1 MKTFI
6 AILSTFILIG
16 LTSCHTESIPQN
28 DSAPIAN
35 IYSRGESQAATIEAG
50 SQALLNVRGMLDILN
65 EIFTYDGN
73 SWKNTTEFKW
83 SDTEATTYMTAI
95 CPVYEDKAYTTEN
108 LYSNNKLED
117 VLIAKDTLSSK
128 ADINLQF
135 KHLFSSLEVTIENSL
150 LQKIERIEVTTPYKV
165 SGISPITGEIT
176 KILENHTTTIQT
188 DGSETYTVILPPAE
202 NCVLSLSITMSNEE
216 VITQHLTAHTFESGV
231 SYECNLVDEN
241 NIPGIRNA
249 NDLIDFCQLINGT
262 YKGNK
267 TLNDFGKMVDGKMV
281 YSLLRDITLT
291 EEDCAKLSPIADDE
305 DEPFNDIFD
314 GKGFTISNLILQD
327 LYHTGLFGFIGTDGI
342 VKNLHF
348 NNASMEG
355 ITQSNHVGI
364 IAAKNYGIIDGCSV
378 TGSTISSKE
387 SGNLGVICAFTLGT
401 IINCYTQSNTIEVK
415 YNCNAGALVSNAKG
429 HILNSYSYKNKFKR
443 SDTSFIGHIAGTSS
457 SSELT
462 TIDNCYVYHTQD
474 TESKRYWGTA
484 IGNSQKVYT
493 YNFYYN
499 EGKLFG
505 SSTSSTKTDNTPIYD
520 ESFKVNDTHISTLL
534 DNWVTDP
541 NRTSYKDYTFKRW
554 KIADDGSAC
563 FQ

>member
-6 AILSTFILIG
+6 AILSTLILIG

-50 SQALLNVRGMLDILN
+50 SQALLNVQGMLDIDN
-65 EIFTYDGN
+65 EIFTFDGN
-73 SWKNTTEFKW
+73 SWKNKTEFKW

-108 LYSNNKLED
+108 LYSNDKLED

-176 KILENHTTTIQT
+176 KISEDHTTVIQT

-231 SYECNLVDEN
+231 SYECNLR
-241 NIPGIRNA
+241 GIGIFNA

-262 YKGNK
+262 YKGSK
-267 TLNDFGKMVDGKMV
+267 TIYDFGKEIDGKMV

-314 GKGFTISNLILQD
+314 GRGFTISNLILQD
-327 LYHTGLFGFIGTDGI
+327 LSHTGLFKYIGEFGI
-342 VKNLHF
+342 VKNLHID
-348 NNASMEG
+348 NAQMKGTSKS
-355 ITQSNHVGI
+355 QYVGV
-364 IAAKNYGIIDGCSV
+364 IAVYNYGLIDGCSV
-378 TGSTISSKE
+378 SNSTLDTKE
-387 SGNLGVICAFTLGT
+387 TDGNPGGICSICIGD
-401 IINCYTQSNTIEVK
+401 IINCYTQKNSIKVYSNSR
-415 YNCNAGALVSNAKG
+415 AGFFVSSVSGN
-429 HILNSYSYKNKFKR
+429 ILNCYSYKNKFSKIPNG
-443 SDTSFIGHIAGTSS
+443 SLGYIAATSS
-457 SSELT
+457 LNKLT
-462 TIDNCYVYHTQD
+462 IIDNCFVYHAQD
-474 TESKRYWGTA
+474 TESKKNCGA
-484 IGNSQKVYT
+484 ALGNSYDVKTQ
-493 YNFYYN
+493 NFYYN
-499 EGKLFG
+499 KQKLFG
-505 SSTSSTKTDNTPIYD
+505 TSTKDTKTDNTPIYD
-520 ESFKVNDTHISTLL
+520 ASFKVNDTHISTLL
-534 DNWVTDP
+534 DNWVTAP
-541 NRTSYKDYTFKRW
+541 NRTVYKDYTFKRW

>member
-50 SQALLNVRGMLDILN
+50 SQALLNVRGMLDIQN
-65 EIFTYDGN
+65 EIFTFDGN

-83 SDTEATTYMTAI
+83 SDTEATTYITAI

-108 LYSNNKLED
+108 LYSNGKLED

-135 KHLFSSLEVTIENSL
+135 KHLFSSLQVTIENSL

-216 VITQHLTAHTFESGV
+216 VITKSLTAHTFESGV
-231 SYECNLVDEN
+231 SYECNLR
-241 NIPGIRNA
+241 GIGIFNA

-262 YKGNK
+262 YKGSK
-267 TLNDFGKMVDGKMV
+267 TKYDFGKEIDGKMV

-291 EEDCAKLSPIADDE
+291 EEDCAKLSPIAGNE
-305 DEPFNDIFD
+305 KKPFNDIFD
-314 GKGFTISNLILQD
+314 GREFTISNLILPD
-327 LYHTGLFGFIGTDGI
+327 LDHTGLFKYIGEFGI
-342 VKNLHF
+342 VKNLHID
-348 NNASMEG
+348 NAQMKGTSKS
-355 ITQSNHVGI
+355 QYVGV
-364 IAAKNYGIIDGCSV
+364 IAVYNYGLIDGCSV
-378 TGSTISSKE
+378 SNSILSSTPQGKPGIICSFTQGSIINSFTYNNQIEVQSSSTAGGIVGNL
-387 SGNLGVICAFTLGT
+387 SGNIL
-401 IINCYTQSNTIEVK
+401 NCYT
-415 YNCNAGALVSNAKG
+415 
-429 HILNSYSYKNKFKR
+429 YKNTYSDKGTKFFFG
-443 SDTSFIGHIAGTSS
+443 TIAGTSLK
-457 SSELT
+457 EAC
-462 TIDNCYVYHTQD
+462 IENCYIYHSQKNT
-474 TESKRYWGTA
+474 TRWGTA
-484 IGNSQKVYT
+484 VGNLQKIQINY
-493 YNFYYN
+493 FYYN
-499 EGKLFG
+499 KGNLYG
-505 SSTSSTKTDNTPIYD
+505 SSDDTSTKAKKYD
-520 ESFKVNDTHISTLL
+520 ESSFKVNETHISTLL

>member
-28 DSAPIAN
+28 DYAPIAN

-50 SQALLNVRGMLDILN
+50 SQALLNVRGMLDIQN
-65 EIFTYDGN
+65 EIFTFDGN

-95 CPVYEDKAYTTEN
+95 CPVYKDKAYTTEN
-108 LYSNNKLED
+108 LYSNDKLED

-202 NCVLSLSITMSNEE
+202 NCVLTLSITMSNEQ
-216 VITQHLTAHTFESGV
+216 VITKSLTAHTFESGV
-231 SYECNLVDEN
+231 SYECNLR
-241 NIPGIRNA
+241 GIGIFNA

-262 YKGNK
+262 YKGSK
-267 TLNDFGKMVDGKMV
+267 TKYDFGKEIDGKMV

-291 EEDCAKLSPIADDE
+291 EEDCAKLSPIAGNE
-305 DEPFNDIFD
+305 KKPFNDIFD
-314 GKGFTISNLILQD
+314 GREFTISNLILPD
-327 LYHTGLFGFIGTDGI
+327 LDHTGLFKYIGEFGI
-342 VKNLHF
+342 VKNLHID
-348 NNASMEG
+348 NAQMKGTSKS
-355 ITQSNHVGI
+355 QYVGV
-364 IAAKNYGIIDGCSV
+364 IAVYNYGLIDGCSV
-378 TGSTISSKE
+378 SNSTLNTINKGRPGGICSISTGYIINSYTRNNNIKIYNESTAGAIVSNVK
-387 SGNLGVICAFTLGT
+387 GRIV
-401 IINCYTQSNTIEVK
+401 NCYTYNSTFTPEDSSGEV
-415 YNCNAGALVSNAKG
+415 
-429 HILNSYSYKNKFKR
+429 
-443 SDTSFIGHIAGTSS
+443 IGSIAGTSS
-457 SSELT
+457 DNPRT
-462 TIDNCYVYHTQD
+462 FINNCYTYHVQSTKD
-474 TESKRYWGTA
+474 KNWGAA
-484 IGNSQKVYT
+484 IGNSLKT
-493 YNFYYN
+493 TIKNFYHN
-499 EGKLFG
+499 KGVICFKKG
-505 SSTSSTKTDNTPIYD
+505 NNTETENIQKYD
-520 ESFKVNDTHISTLL
+520 ASFKVNETHISTLL

>member
-50 SQALLNVRGMLDILN
+50 SQALLNVQGMLDIDN
-65 EIFTYDGN
+65 EIFTFDGN
-73 SWKNTTEFKW
+73 SWKSDTEHKW

-216 VITQHLTAHTFESGV
+216 VITKSLTAHTFESGV
-231 SYECNLVDEN
+231 SYECNLR
-241 NIPGIRNA
+241 GIGIFNA
-249 NDLIDFCQLINGT
+249 NDLIDFCKLINGT
-262 YKGNK
+262 YKGSK

-314 GKGFTISNLILQD
+314 GRGFTISNLILQD

-378 TGSTISSKE
+378 TGSTISSKK

-401 IINCYTQSNTIEVK
+401 IINCYTQNNTIEVK

-443 SDTSFIGHIAGTSS
+443 TDTNFIGHIAGTSS

-520 ESFKVNDTHISTLL
+520 ASFKVNDTHISTLL

-541 NRTSYKDYTFKRW
+541 NRTDYKDYTFKRW

>member
-50 SQALLNVRGMLDILN
+50 SQALLNVRGMLDIDN
-65 EIFTYDGN
+65 EIFTFDGN
-73 SWKNTTEFKW
+73 SWKNDTEHKW

-95 CPVYEDKAYTTEN
+95 CPVYENKAYTTEN
-108 LYSNNKLED
+108 LYSNGKLED

-165 SGISPITGEIT
+165 SGISPTTGEIT
-176 KILENHTTTIQT
+176 KISENHTTVIQT

-202 NCVLSLSITMSNEE
+202 NCVLTLSITMSNKE

-231 SYECNLVDEN
+231 SYKCNLVDEQ

-262 YKGNK
+262 YKGSK
-267 TLNDFGKMVDGKMV
+267 TKYDFGKEIDGKMV

-291 EEDCAKLSPIADDE
+291 EEDCAKLSPIG
-305 DEPFNDIFD
+305 PSSSKTFNDIFD
-314 GKGFTISNLILQD
+314 GKGFTISYLILQD
-327 LYHTGLFGFIGTDGI
+327 LIHTGLFGYIGESGI
-342 VKNLHF
+342 VKNLHVK
-348 NNASMEG
+348 NASLKG
-355 ITQSNHVGI
+355 VTNSLNVGM
-364 IAAKNYGIIDGCSV
+364 IASHNDGLIDGCTV
-378 TGSTISSKE
+378 RNSTIKSKE
-387 SGNLGVICAFTLGT
+387 SGYIGIISSKCSGY
-401 IINCYTQSNTIEVK
+401 IINCLTENNTTYTKSKSQAGSIVGSINGHVVNCHSYNNT
-415 YNCNAGALVSNAKG
+415 
-429 HILNSYSYKNKFKR
+429 FT
-443 SDTSFIGHIAGTSS
+443 TSGSGYYIGSIAGTSFS
-457 SSELT
+457 NAS
-462 TIDNCYVYHTQD
+462 INNCYIYHTEE
-474 TESKRYWGTA
+474 TSSWGA
-484 IGNSQKVYT
+484 AVGNLQKGT
-493 YNFYYN
+493 IKNFYYN
-499 EGKLFG
+499 KG
-505 SSTSSTKTDNTPIYD
+505 SLYSSKSGTLTKENTKKYD
-520 ESFKVNDTHISTLL
+520 ESSFKVNDTHISTLL

>member
-202 NCVLSLSITMSNEE
+202 NCVLTLSITMSNEE
-216 VITQHLTAHTFESGV
+216 VITKSLTAHTFESGV

-314 GKGFTISNLILQD
+314 GRGFTISNLILPD
-327 LYHTGLFGFIGTDGI
+327 LDYTGLFGYIGESGV
-342 VKNLHF
+342 VKNLHI

-355 ITQSNHVGI
+355 VTNSKYVGV
-364 IAAKNYGIIDGCSV
+364 IASKNSGLIDGCSV
-378 TGSTISSKE
+378 KGSTISSKVE
-387 SGNLGVICAFTLGT
+387 GKLGIICSLSPGYIINSYTQNDTVKVHSSAIAGAIVSNLNGRIV
-401 IINCYTQSNTIEVK
+401 NCYTSNN
-415 YNCNAGALVSNAKG
+415 YFS
-429 HILNSYSYKNKFKR
+429 
-443 SDTSFIGHIAGTSS
+443 TSGSGYYIGSIAGTSFGNS
-457 SSELT
+457 T
-462 TIDNCYVYHTQD
+462 FINNCYIYHSQTTTNWKAAVGNLQ
-474 TESKRYWGTA
+474 KGT
-484 IGNSQKVYT
+484 IR
-493 YNFYYN
+493 NFYYN
-499 EGKLFG
+499 KGG
-505 SSTSSTKTDNTPIYD
+505 SENQEENIQKYNTP
-520 ESFKVNDTHISTLL
+520 SFQKGEDHISTLL

>member
-50 SQALLNVRGMLDILN
+50 SQALLNVRGMLDIQN
-65 EIFTYDGN
+65 EIFTFDGN
-73 SWKNTTEFKW
+73 SWKSDTEHKW

-108 LYSNNKLED
+108 LYSNDKLED

-165 SGISPITGEIT
+165 SGISPITDEIT
-176 KILENHTTTIQT
+176 KISEDHTTVIQT

-202 NCVLSLSITMSNEE
+202 NCVLTLSITMSNEE
-216 VITQHLTAHTFESGV
+216 VITQHLTAHTFKSGV
-231 SYECNLVDEN
+231 SYECNLR
-241 NIPGIRNA
+241 GIGIFNA

-262 YKGNK
+262 YKGSK
-267 TLNDFGKMVDGKMV
+267 TKYDFGKEIDGKMV

-291 EEDCAKLSPIADDE
+291 EEDCAKLSPIG
-305 DEPFNDIFD
+305 PSSSKTFNDIFD
-314 GKGFTISNLILQD
+314 GRGFTINNFILSD
-327 LYHTGLFGFIGTDGI
+327 LENTGLFGYIGEFGI
-342 VKNLHF
+342 VKNLHM
-348 NNASMEG
+348 NNASMKG
-355 ITQSNHVGI
+355 ITLSLNVGV
-364 IAAKNYGIIDGCSV
+364 IASHNDGLIDGCSV
-378 TGSTISSKE
+378 SNSTIKSKE
-387 SGNLGVICAFTLGT
+387 KGYIGVICSKCSGY
-401 IINCYTQSNTIEVK
+401 IINSYTQNNIIHTKKESQSGSIVSSINGRVVNCYTYNNT
-415 YNCNAGALVSNAKG
+415 
-429 HILNSYSYKNKFKR
+429 FT
-443 SDTSFIGHIAGTSS
+443 TSGSGYYIGSIAGTSFGS
-457 SSELT
+457 TFINNCFIYHEET
-462 TIDNCYVYHTQD
+462 TSN
-474 TESKRYWGTA
+474 WGA
-484 IGNSQKVYT
+484 AVGNLQKCT
-493 YNFYYN
+493 IKNFYSNKGELYYKIKN
-499 EGKLFG
+499 ENTL
-505 SSTSSTKTDNTPIYD
+505 TKENTPIYD
-520 ESFKVNDTHISTLL
+520 ASFKVNDTHISTLL

>member
-50 SQALLNVRGMLDILN
+50 SQALLNVRGMLDIDN
-65 EIFTYDGN
+65 EIFTFDGK

-95 CPVYEDKAYTTEN
+95 CPVYADKAYTTEN
-108 LYSNNKLED
+108 LYSNDKLED

-135 KHLFSSLEVTIENSL
+135 KHQFSSLAVTIESTL

-176 KILENHTTTIQT
+176 KISENHTTVIQT

-216 VITQHLTAHTFESGV
+216 IITKSLTAHTFESGV
-231 SYECNLVDEN
+231 SYECNLR
-241 NIPGIRNA
+241 GIGIFNA

-262 YKGNK
+262 YKGSK
-267 TLNDFGKMVDGKMV
+267 TKYDFGKEIDGKMV

-291 EEDCAKLSPIADDE
+291 EEDCAKLSPIG
-305 DEPFNDIFD
+305 PSSSKTFNDIFD
-314 GKGFTISNLILQD
+314 GKGFTISNLILPD
-327 LYHTGLFGFIGTDGI
+327 VDYTGLFGYIGESGI
-342 VKNLHF
+342 VKNLHI
-348 NNASMEG
+348 NNASMKG
-355 ITQSNHVGI
+355 VTQSKHVGI
-364 IAAKNYGIIDGCSV
+364 IASKNSGLIDGCSV
-378 TGSTISSKE
+378 SNSKLNTVTAGRPGIISSLSPGYITNSYTK
-387 SGNLGVICAFTLGT
+387 NNT
-401 IINCYTQSNTIEVK
+401 ITVKSSSYGGGITSELNGHIVNCYTYNNNFLPKSND
-415 YNCNAGALVSNAKG
+415 S
-429 HILNSYSYKNKFKR
+429 HIGS
-443 SDTSFIGHIAGTSS
+443 IAGSCFGNNTH
-457 SSELT
+457 
-462 TIDNCYVYHTQD
+462 INNCYIYHSQT
-474 TESKRYWGTA
+474 TSRWGA
-484 IGNSQKVYT
+484 AVGNLIKCT
-493 YNFYYN
+493 IKNFYYN
-499 EGKLFG
+499 KESLY
-505 SSTSSTKTDNTPIYD
+505 SSKSGTLTKENTKKYD
-520 ESFKVNDTHISTLL
+520 ESSFKVNDTHISTLL

-541 NRTSYKDYTFKRW
+541 NRTTYSGYTFKRW

>member
-35 IYSRGESQAATIEAG
+35 IYSRGESQVATIEAG
-50 SQALLNVRGMLDILN
+50 SQALLNVRGMLDIQN
-65 EIFTYDGN
+65 EIFTFDGN

-95 CPVYEDKAYTTEN
+95 CPVYEDKVYTTEN
-108 LYSNNKLED
+108 LYSNDKLED
-117 VLIAKDTLSSK
+117 VLTAKDTLSSK

-176 KILENHTTTIQT
+176 KISEDHTTVIQT

-202 NCVLSLSITMSNEE
+202 NCVLTLSITMSNEE
-216 VITQHLTAHTFESGV
+216 VITKSLTAHTFESGV
-231 SYECNLVDEN
+231 SYECNLVDEQ

-262 YKGNK
+262 YKGSK
-267 TLNDFGKMVDGKMV
+267 TLNDFGKEIDGKMV

-305 DEPFNDIFD
+305 DEPFNYIFD
-314 GKGFTISNLILQD
+314 GRGFTISNLILPD
-327 LYHTGLFGFIGTDGI
+327 VERTGLFGYIGESGV
-342 VKNLHF
+342 VKNLHI
-348 NNASMEG
+348 NNASMKG
-355 ITQSNHVGI
+355 VTNSKYVGV
-364 IAAKNYGIIDGCSV
+364 IASKNSGLIDGCSV
-378 TGSTISSKE
+378 KGSTISSKVE
-387 SGNLGVICAFTLGT
+387 GKLGIICSLSPGYVINSYTQNDTVRVHSSAIAGAIVSNLNGRIV
-401 IINCYTQSNTIEVK
+401 NCYTSNN
-415 YNCNAGALVSNAKG
+415 YFS
-429 HILNSYSYKNKFKR
+429 
-443 SDTSFIGHIAGTSS
+443 TSGSGYYIGSIAGTSFGNS
-457 SSELT
+457 T
-462 TIDNCYVYHTQD
+462 FINNCYIYHSQTTTNWKAAVGNLQ
-474 TESKRYWGTA
+474 KGT
-484 IGNSQKVYT
+484 IR
-493 YNFYYN
+493 NFYYN
-499 EGKLFG
+499 KGG
-505 SSTSSTKTDNTPIYD
+505 SENQEENIQKYNTP
-520 ESFKVNDTHISTLL
+520 SFQKGEDHISTLL

>member
-35 IYSRGESQAATIEAG
+35 IYSRGENQAATIEAG
-50 SQALLNVRGMLDILN
+50 SQALLNVRGMLDIDN
-65 EIFTYDGN
+65 EIFTFDGN

-95 CPVYEDKAYTTEN
+95 CPVYGDKTYTAEN

-117 VLIAKDTLSSK
+117 ILIAKDTLSSK

-150 LQKIERIEVTTPYKV
+150 LQKIERIEVTTPYKI
-165 SGISPITGEIT
+165 SGISPITSEIT
-176 KILENHTTTIQT
+176 KISEDHTTVIQT

-249 NDLIDFCQLINGT
+249 DDLIDFCQLINGT

-327 LYHTGLFGFIGTDGI
+327 LSHTGLFGYIGESGI
-342 VKNLHF
+342 VKNLHVK
-348 NNASMEG
+348 NARMKNVTKSKY
-355 ITQSNHVGI
+355 VGV
-364 IAAKNYGIIDGCSV
+364 IAVYNYGLIDGCSISNSILS
-378 TGSTISSKE
+378 STPEGKPGI
-387 SGNLGVICAFTLGT
+387 ICSFTQGT
-401 IINCYTQSNTIEVK
+401 IINSFTYNNQIEVQSSSTAGGIVGNLSGNILNCYT
-415 YNCNAGALVSNAKG
+415 
-429 HILNSYSYKNKFKR
+429 YKNTYSDKGTKFFFG
-443 SDTSFIGHIAGTSS
+443 TIAGTSLK
-457 SSELT
+457 EAC
-462 TIDNCYVYHTQD
+462 IENCYIYHSQKNT
-474 TESKRYWGTA
+474 TRWGTA
-484 IGNSQKVYT
+484 VGNLQKIQINY
-493 YNFYYN
+493 FYYN
-499 EGKLFG
+499 KGNLYG
-505 SSTSSTKTDNTPIYD
+505 SSDDTSTKAKKYD
-520 ESFKVNDTHISTLL
+520 ESSFKVNDTHISTLL

-541 NRTSYKDYTFKRW
+541 NRTTYSGYTFKRW

>member
-35 IYSRGESQAATIEAG
+35 IYSRGENQAATIEAG
-50 SQALLNVRGMLDILN
+50 SQALLNVRGMLDIDN
-65 EIFTYDGN
+65 EIFTFDGN

-95 CPVYEDKAYTTEN
+95 CPVYGDKTYTAEN

-117 VLIAKDTLSSK
+117 ILIAKDTLSSK

-150 LQKIERIEVTTPYKV
+150 LQKIERIEVTTPYKI
-165 SGISPITGEIT
+165 SGISPITSEIT
-176 KILENHTTTIQT
+176 KISEDHTTVIQT

-216 VITQHLTAHTFESGV
+216 VITQHLTAHTFENGV
-231 SYECNLVDEN
+231 SYECNLR
-241 NIPGIRNA
+241 GIGIFNA

-262 YKGNK
+262 YKGSK
-267 TLNDFGKMVDGKMV
+267 TKYDFGKEIDGKMV

-314 GKGFTISNLILQD
+314 GKGFTISNLILPD
-327 LYHTGLFGFIGTDGI
+327 LDYTGLFGYIGESGV
-342 VKNLHF
+342 VKNLHI

-355 ITQSNHVGI
+355 VTNSKYVGV
-364 IAAKNYGIIDGCSV
+364 IASKNSGLIDGCSV
-378 TGSTISSKE
+378 EGSTISSKVE
-387 SGNLGVICAFTLGT
+387 GKLGIICSLSPGYVINSYTQNDTVKVHSSAIAGAIVSNLNGRIV
-401 IINCYTQSNTIEVK
+401 NCYTSNN
-415 YNCNAGALVSNAKG
+415 YFS
-429 HILNSYSYKNKFKR
+429 
-443 SDTSFIGHIAGTSS
+443 TSGSGYYIGSIAGTSFGNS
-457 SSELT
+457 T
-462 TIDNCYVYHTQD
+462 FINNCYIYHSQTTTNWKAAVGNLQ
-474 TESKRYWGTA
+474 KGT
-484 IGNSQKVYT
+484 IR
-493 YNFYYN
+493 NFYYN
-499 EGKLFG
+499 KGG
-505 SSTSSTKTDNTPIYD
+505 SENQEENIQKYNTP
-520 ESFKVNDTHISTLL
+520 SFQKGEDHISTLL

-541 NRTSYKDYTFKRW
+541 NRTVYKDYTFKRW

>member
-16 LTSCHTESIPQN
+16 LTSCHIESIPQN

-50 SQALLNVRGMLDILN
+50 SQALLNVQGMLDINN
-65 EIFTYDGN
+65 EIFTFDGN

-95 CPVYEDKAYTTEN
+95 CPVYGDKTYTAEN

-117 VLIAKDTLSSK
+117 ILIAKDTLSSK

-135 KHLFSSLEVTIENSL
+135 KHLFSSLAVTIESTL

-176 KILENHTTTIQT
+176 KISEDHTTVIQT

-216 VITQHLTAHTFESGV
+216 VITQHLTAHTFKSGV
-231 SYECNLVDEN
+231 SYECNLR
-241 NIPGIRNA
+241 GIGIFNA

-262 YKGNK
+262 YKGSK
-267 TLNDFGKMVDGKMV
+267 TKYDFGKEIDGKMV

-314 GKGFTISNLILQD
+314 GRGFTISNLILPD
-327 LYHTGLFGFIGTDGI
+327 VERTGLFGYIGGSGI
-342 VKNLHF
+342 VKNLHI
-348 NNASMEG
+348 NNASMKG
-355 ITQSNHVGI
+355 VTKSKYVGV
-364 IAAKNYGIIDGCSV
+364 IASKNSGLIDGCSV
-378 TGSTISSKE
+378 NNSTISSIT
-387 SGNLGVICAFTLGT
+387 SGYPG
-401 IINCYTQSNTIEVK
+401 IISSLSSGYITNSYTENNTINVNSS
-415 YNCNAGALVSNAKG
+415 YGGAIVSNASG
-429 HILNSYSYKNKFKR
+429 HILNCYTYRNKFVR
-443 SDTSFIGHIAGTSS
+443 SGNSLTGYITGSS
-457 SSELT
+457 STNNLY
-462 TIDNCYVYHTQD
+462 IYNCYIYHTQKSTD
-474 TESKRYWGTA
+474 KENWGVA
-484 IGNSQKVYT
+484 SGNSSRVKIFY
-493 YNFYYN
+493 FYYN
-499 EGKLFG
+499 EGNLIG
-505 SSTSSTKTDNTPIYD
+505 SFTNKYKYD